1 MDRPGKGQVVILSSP
16 TRQAQD
22 GSVDETISSFNFFVA
37 SLANFFFFASLNA
50 FSLLPLYIK
59 TLGGTES
66 QIGWIMGSY
75 SLTAILGQP
84 LAGALVDRFG
94 HKRFLLLGSALGML
108 ASVGFAFST
117 HMDARFVL
125 FRILQG
131 IGYSTFYI
139 ANLTLVTEIVPP
151 SRRGEAVGL
160 FGISGLMT
168 IALSPALGELVIHR
182 AGYSVFF
189 LVAAVS
195 AAGCLLTS
203 LAFRHLSITSR
214 GAVSPSLSFLIPSVH
229 ILPPILL
236 TLVFGLVS
244 GAVFVF
250 LPTYAT
256 LAGLSRIGGFYVAYS
271 VAAIGIRLTCGR
283 LSDRWGRRRVILPAL
298 LLMGSG
304 TLSLVWLISPIGLL
318 LVGMLTGMAH
328 GLLFPTLSA
337 YTIDLADSEERGRSI
352 GAFSTAMLL
361 GHALASFIF
370 GVVAEQFGYR
380 LIYLSASVITITTF
394 VLYWFVSENSSN
406 IAATHSRGSARRT

>member
-1 MDRPGKGQVVILSSP
+1 MDRSGKSQLIALSSP
-16 TRQAQD
+16 AHQVGD
-22 GSVDETISSFNFFVA
+22 GTVGEAISSSNFFIA
-37 SLANFFFFASLNA
+37 CLANFFFFASLNA

-84 LAGALVDRFG
+84 LAGAFIDRFG
-94 HKRFLLLGSALGML
+94 YKRFLLMGSALGVV
-108 ASVGFAFST
+108 AAIGFALST
-117 HMDARFVL
+117 HLDARFIL

-131 IGYSTFYI
+131 IGYATFYL
-139 ANLTLVTEIVPP
+139 ANLTLVTEIVPS

-168 IALSPALGELVIHR
+168 IAISPALGELMIHHMGFS
-182 AGYSVFF
+182 AFF
-189 LVAAVS
+189 FAAAVAAG
-195 AAGCLLTS
+195 GCLITS
-203 LAFRHLSITSR
+203 LAFRNLSSTQR
-214 GAVSPSLSFLIPSVH
+214 EAVVSIGSSMIPSAQ

-256 LAGLSRIGGFYVAYS
+256 QAGLLRIGGFYIAYS
-271 VAAIGIRLTCGR
+271 MAAIGIRLTCGK
-283 LSDRWGRRRVILPAL
+283 LSDQWGRRHVILPAL

-304 TLSLVWLISPIGLL
+304 TLGLVWLMSPAGLL
-318 LVGMLTGMAH
+318 LVGTLTGMAH
-328 GLLFPTLSA
+328 GLLFPALSA
-337 YTIDLADSEERGRSI
+337 YTMDLAGSGGRGRSL

-370 GVVAEQFGYR
+370 GIIAEQFGYR
-380 LIYLSASVITITTF
+380 PIYLIASAITMVTF
-394 VLYWFVSENSSN
+394 MVLCRVRN
-406 IAATHSRGSARRT
+406 RV

>member
-1 MDRPGKGQVVILSSP
+1 MDRPGESQLTALSNP
-16 TRQAQD
+16 THQGRD
-22 GSVDETISSFNFFVA
+22 GSIDETISSFNFFVA

-66 QIGWIMGSY
+66 QIGWVMGSY
-75 SLTAILGQP
+75 SLAAILWQP

-94 HKRFLLLGSALGML
+94 RKRFLLLGSALGML

-117 HMDARFVL
+117 QMDARFIL

-139 ANLTLVTEIVPP
+139 ANLTLVAEIVPS

-160 FGISGLMT
+160 FGISGLIT
-168 IALSPALGELVIHR
+168 IALSPALGEQVIHR

-189 LVAAVS
+189 LVAAVA
-195 AAGCLLTS
+195 AAGCFLTS
-203 LAFRHLSITSR
+203 LAFRNLSATPR
-214 GAVSPSLSFLIPSVH
+214 EAVSSGPSFLIPSAR

-244 GAVFVF
+244 GTVFVF

-256 LAGLSRIGGFYVAYS
+256 QAGLSRIGGFYVAYS

-283 LSDRWGRRRVILPAL
+283 LSDRWGRQRVILPAL

-304 TLSLVWLISPIGLL
+304 TLGLVWLVSPVGLL
-318 LVGMLTGMAH
+318 LVGTLTGMAH
-328 GLLFPTLSA
+328 GLLFPALSA
-337 YTIDLADSEERGRSI
+337 YAIDLADSEERGRSI

-370 GVVAEQFGYR
+370 GIIAEQFGYR
-380 LIYLSASVITITTF
+380 LIYLFASGLAVTTCC
-394 VLYWFVSENSSN
+394 VLLHFRKELEY
-406 IAATHSRGSARRT
+406 SR

>member
-1 MDRPGKGQVVILSSP
+1 MDRSGESQLTALSNP
-16 TRQAQD
+16 THQGRG
-22 GSVDETISSFNFFVA
+22 GSIDETISSFNFFVA
-37 SLANFFFFASLNA
+37 FLANFFFFASLNA

-66 QIGWIMGSY
+66 QIGWVMGSY
-75 SLTAILGQP
+75 SLAAILGQP

-94 HKRFLLLGSALGML
+94 RKRFLLLGSALGML

-117 HMDARFVL
+117 QIDARFIL

-139 ANLTLVTEIVPP
+139 ANLTLVAEIVPS

-160 FGISGLMT
+160 FGISGLIT
-168 IALSPALGELVIHR
+168 IALSPALGEQVIHR
-182 AGYSVFF
+182 TGYSAFF
-189 LVAAVS
+189 LVAAVA
-195 AAGCLLTS
+195 AAGCFLTS
-203 LAFRHLSITSR
+203 LAFRNLSATPR
-214 GAVSPSLSFLIPSVH
+214 EAVSSGPSFLIPSAR

-244 GAVFVF
+244 GTVFVF

-256 LAGLSRIGGFYVAYS
+256 QAGLSRIGGFYVAYS

-283 LSDRWGRRRVILPAL
+283 LSDRWGRQRVILPAL

-304 TLSLVWLISPIGLL
+304 TLGLVWLVSPVGLL
-318 LVGMLTGMAH
+318 LVGTLTGMAH
-328 GLLFPTLSA
+328 GLLFPALSA
-337 YTIDLADSEERGRSI
+337 YAIDLADSEERGRSI
-352 GAFSTAMLL
+352 GAFSAAMLL

-370 GVVAEQFGYR
+370 GIVAEQFGYR
-380 LIYLSASVITITTF
+380 LIYLLASGIAVTTCC
-394 VLYWFVSENSSN
+394 VLFRFRKELEY
-406 IAATHSRGSARRT
+406 SR

>member
-1 MDRPGKGQVVILSSP
+1 MDRPGERQPIILSGP
-16 TRQAQD
+16 THR
-22 GSVDETISSFNFFVA
+22 GRESSIDETISSFNFFVA

-75 SLTAILGQP
+75 SLTAILWQP
-84 LAGALVDRFG
+84 LAGAFVDRFG
-94 HKRFLLLGSALGML
+94 RKRFLLLGSALGLL

-117 HMDARFVL
+117 HMDARFVV

-139 ANLTLVTEIVPP
+139 ANLTLVAEIVPP
-151 SRRGEAVGL
+151 NRRGEAVGL
-160 FGISGLMT
+160 FGISGLIT
-168 IALSPALGELVIHR
+168 IALSPALGEIVIHR
-182 AGYSVFF
+182 AGYSAFF
-189 LVAAVS
+189 LAAAAA

-203 LAFRHLSITSR
+203 LAFRNLPATPLK
-214 GAVSPSLSFLIPSVH
+214 AVSSGPSFLIPSAR

-250 LPTYAT
+250 LPTYAMQ
-256 LAGLSRIGGFYVAYS
+256 AGLSRIGGFYVAYS

-283 LSDRWGRRRVILPAL
+283 LSDRWGRQRVILPAL

-304 TLSLVWLISPIGLL
+304 TLGLVWLVSPVGLL
-318 LVGMLTGMAH
+318 LVGTLTGMAH
-328 GLLFPTLSA
+328 GLLFPALSA
-337 YTIDLADSEERGRSI
+337 YAIDLADSEERGRSI
-352 GAFSTAMLL
+352 GAFTTAMLL
-361 GHALASFIF
+361 GNALASFIF
-370 GVVAEQFGYR
+370 GMVAEQFGYPT
-380 LIYLSASVITITTF
+380 IYLLTSGIVTITFF
-394 VLYWFVSENSSN
+394 VFLRFHR
-406 IAATHSRGSARRT
+406 A

>member
-1 MDRPGKGQVVILSSP
+1 MDRSGKSHVITLSSP
-16 TRQAQD
+16 TSQARE
-22 GSVDETISSFNFFVA
+22 SSADETISSFNFFVA
-37 SLANFFFFASLNA
+37 CLANFFFFSSLNA

-66 QIGWIMGSY
+66 QIGWVMGSY

-94 HKRFLLLGSALGML
+94 RKRFLLLGSALGIL

-117 HMDARFVL
+117 HMDARFIF

-131 IGYSTFYI
+131 IGYSTFYV
-139 ANLTLVTEIVPP
+139 ANLTLVAEIVPS

-160 FGISGLMT
+160 FGISGLIT
-168 IALSPALGELVIHR
+168 IALSPALGEQVIHR

-189 LVAAVS
+189 LAAAVAAT
-195 AAGCLLTS
+195 GCLLTS
-203 LAFRHLSITSR
+203 LAFRNIASMPREAASS
-214 GAVSPSLSFLIPSVH
+214 GPSFLIPPVR

-236 TLVFGLVS
+236 SLVFGLTS

-256 LAGLSRIGGFYVAYS
+256 QAGLPRIGGFYIAYS
-271 VAAIGIRLTCGR
+271 VAAIGIRLACGR

-304 TLSLVWLISPIGLL
+304 TLGLVWLVSPVGLL

-328 GLLFPTLSA
+328 GLLFPALSA
-337 YTIDLADSEERGRSI
+337 YAIDLADSEERGRSI
-352 GAFSTAMLL
+352 GAFTTAMLL

-370 GVVAEQFGYR
+370 GIVAEQFSYR
-380 LIYLSASVITITTF
+380 LIYLLASTIAITTF
-394 VLYWFVSENSSN
+394 FVMCRFRDSSN
-406 IAATHSRGSARRT
+406 TQMTSYV

>member
-1 MDRPGKGQVVILSSP
+1 MDRPGKGQFVTLSSP
-16 TRQAQD
+16 TRQARN
-22 GSVDETISSFNFFVA
+22 GSVDETISSLNFFVA
-37 SLANFFFFASLNA
+37 SLSNFFFFASLNA

-66 QIGWIMGSY
+66 QIGWVMGSY

-94 HKRFLLLGSALGML
+94 RKRFLLLGSALGML
-108 ASVGFAFST
+108 ASIGFAFST

-139 ANLTLVTEIVPP
+139 ANLTLVAEIVPS

-160 FGISGLMT
+160 FGISGLIT

-182 AGYSVFF
+182 AGYSAFF
-189 LVAAVS
+189 LAAAGA

-203 LAFRHLSITSR
+203 LAFRNLSSTPR
-214 GAVSPSLSFLIPSVH
+214 EAVPSGPFFLMPPAR

-236 TLVFGLVS
+236 SLVFGLAS

-256 LAGLSRIGGFYVAYS
+256 QAGLSRIGGFYVAYS

-304 TLSLVWLISPIGLL
+304 TLGLVWLVSPVGLL
-318 LVGMLTGMAH
+318 LVGTLTGMAH
-328 GLLFPTLSA
+328 GLLFPALSA
-337 YTIDLADSEERGRSI
+337 YAIDVADSEERGRSI

-370 GVVAEQFGYR
+370 GIVAEQFGYR
-380 LIYLSASVITITTF
+380 LIYLLASGIAITTF
-394 VLYWFVSENSSN
+394 VILLRV
-406 IAATHSRGSARRT
+406 RRS

>member
-1 MDRPGKGQVVILSSP
+1 MDRPGKGQFVTLSSP
-16 TRQAQD
+16 TRQARN
-22 GSVDETISSFNFFVA
+22 GSVDETISSLNFFVA
-37 SLANFFFFASLNA
+37 SLSNFFFFASLNA

-66 QIGWIMGSY
+66 QIGWVMGSY

-94 HKRFLLLGSALGML
+94 RKRFLLLGSALGML
-108 ASVGFAFST
+108 ASIGFAFST

-139 ANLTLVTEIVPP
+139 ANLTLVAEIVPS

-160 FGISGLMT
+160 FGISGLIT

-182 AGYSVFF
+182 AGYSAFF
-189 LVAAVS
+189 LAAAVA

-203 LAFRHLSITSR
+203 LAFRNLSSTPR
-214 GAVSPSLSFLIPSVH
+214 EAVPSGPFFLIPSAR

-236 TLVFGLVS
+236 SLVFGLAS

-256 LAGLSRIGGFYVAYS
+256 QAGLSRIGGFYVAYS
-271 VAAIGIRLTCGR
+271 VAAIGIRLACGR

-304 TLSLVWLISPIGLL
+304 TLGLVWLVSPVGLL
-318 LVGMLTGMAH
+318 LVGTLTGMAH
-328 GLLFPTLSA
+328 GLLFPALSA
-337 YTIDLADSEERGRSI
+337 YAIDVADSEERGRSI

-370 GVVAEQFGYR
+370 GIVAEQFGYR
-380 LIYLSASVITITTF
+380 LIYLLASGIALTTF
-394 VLYWFVSENSSN
+394 VILLRF
-406 IAATHSRGSARRT
+406 RRS

>member
-1 MDRPGKGQVVILSSP
+1 MAEPVSP
-16 TRQAQD
+16 FLPSPIRQARD
-22 GSVDETISSFNFFVA
+22 GSIDGTISSFNFFVA

-50 FSLLPLYIK
+50 FSLLPLYIR

-84 LAGALVDRFG
+84 LAGALIDRFG
-94 HKRFLLLGSALGML
+94 RKRFLLLGSTLGVL
-108 ASVGFAFST
+108 AAVGFAFST
-117 HMDARFVL
+117 QIDARFVL

-131 IGYSTFYI
+131 IGYSTFYV
-139 ANLTLVTEIVPP
+139 ANLTLVAEIVPS

-168 IALSPALGELVIHR
+168 IALSPALGEIVIHR
-182 AGYSVFF
+182 AGYSAFF
-189 LVAAVS
+189 FAAAVAAT
-195 AAGCLLTS
+195 GCFLTS
-203 LAFRHLSITSR
+203 LSFRNLSSMLR
-214 GAVSPSLSFLIPSVH
+214 EAVVASPSALIPSAR

-236 TLVFGLVS
+236 TLVFGFAS

-256 LAGLSRIGGFYVAYS
+256 QAGLSRIGGFYVAYS
-271 VAAIGIRLTCGR
+271 VAAIGIRLACGR

-304 TLSLVWLISPIGLL
+304 TLGLVWLVSPVGLL
-318 LVGMLTGMAH
+318 LVGTLTGMAH
-328 GLLFPTLSA
+328 GLLFPALSA

-361 GHALASFIF
+361 GNALASFIF
-370 GVVAEQFGYR
+370 GMVAEQFGYR
-380 LIYLSASVITITTF
+380 LIYLTASVMTI
-394 VLYWFVSENSSN
+394 
-406 IAATHSRGSARRT
+406 ATCGIYFRLRE

>member
-1 MDRPGKGQVVILSSP
+1 MDRPGESQLTALPNLTHQG
-16 TRQAQD
+16 RD
-22 GSVDETISSFNFFVA
+22 GSIDETISSFNFFVA
-37 SLANFFFFASLNA
+37 SLANFFFFFSLNA

-66 QIGWIMGSY
+66 QIGWVMGSY
-75 SLTAILGQP
+75 SLAAILGQP

-94 HKRFLLLGSALGML
+94 RKRFLLLGSALGML

-117 HMDARFVL
+117 KMDARFIL

-139 ANLTLVTEIVPP
+139 ANLTLVAEIVPS

-160 FGISGLMT
+160 FGISGLIT
-168 IALSPALGELVIHR
+168 IALSPALGEQVIHR
-182 AGYSVFF
+182 AGYSAFF
-189 LVAAVS
+189 LVAAVA
-195 AAGCLLTS
+195 AAGCFLTS
-203 LAFRHLSITSR
+203 LAFRNLSATPR
-214 GAVSPSLSFLIPSVH
+214 EAVSSGPSFLIPSAR

-244 GAVFVF
+244 GTVFVF

-256 LAGLSRIGGFYVAYS
+256 QAGLSHIGGFYVAYS

-283 LSDRWGRRRVILPAL
+283 LSDRWGRQRVILPAL

-304 TLSLVWLISPIGLL
+304 TLGLVWLVSPVGLL
-318 LVGMLTGMAH
+318 LVGTLTGMSH
-328 GLLFPTLSA
+328 GLLFPALSA
-337 YTIDLADSEERGRSI
+337 YAIDLADSKERGRSI

-370 GVVAEQFGYR
+370 GIVAEQFGYR
-380 LIYLSASVITITTF
+380 LIYLFASGLAVTTYCILLRF
-394 VLYWFVSENSSN
+394 RKELEY
-406 IAATHSRGSARRT
+406 SR

>member
-1 MDRPGKGQVVILSSP
+1 MDRLGKGQIAVLSNQ
-16 TRQAQD
+16 TRQARD

-37 SLANFFFFASLNA
+37 CLSNFFFFASLNA
-50 FSLLPLYIK
+50 FTLLPLYIK

-84 LAGALVDRFG
+84 LAGALIDRFG
-94 HKRFLLLGSALGML
+94 RKRFILLGSALGML

-131 IGYSTFYI
+131 IGYSTFYV
-139 ANLTLVTEIVPP
+139 ANLTLVAEIVPS

-168 IALSPALGELVIHR
+168 IALSPALGELMIYH
-182 AGYSVFF
+182 AGFSAFF
-189 LVAAVS
+189 LAAAGA

-203 LAFRHLSITSR
+203 LAFRSLSSTPR
-214 GAVSPSLSFLIPSVH
+214 GAISSDATFLIPSAC

-236 TLVFGLVS
+236 SLIFGLVS

-256 LAGLSRIGGFYVAYS
+256 QAGLARIGGFYVTYS

-304 TLSLVWLISPIGLL
+304 TLGLVWLTSPVGLL
-318 LVGMLTGMAH
+318 LVGTLTGMAH
-328 GLLFPTLSA
+328 GLLFPALSA
-337 YTIDLADSEERGRSI
+337 YTLDLAESQERGRSLS
-352 GAFSTAMLL
+352 AFSTAMLL
-361 GHALASFIF
+361 GNALASFIF
-370 GVVAEQFGYR
+370 GMVAEQFGYR
-380 LIYLSASVITITTF
+380 PIYLVASGIAITTF
-394 VLYWFVSENSSN
+394 LIYFASEDSLNTRVTS
-406 IAATHSRGSARRT
+406 

>member
-1 MDRPGKGQVVILSSP
+1 MNRSGKSQLAIVSSR
-16 TRQAQD
+16 THQAPERA
-22 GSVDETISSFNFFVA
+22 VDDTISSFNFVVA
-37 SLANFFFFASLNA
+37 SLSNFFFFASLNA

-84 LAGALVDRFG
+84 PAGALADRFG
-94 HKRFLLLGSALGML
+94 RKRFLLLGSTAGML
-108 ASVGFAFST
+108 AAVGFAFST
-117 HMDARFVL
+117 QLDARFVL

-131 IGYSTFYI
+131 IAYSTFYV
-139 ANLTLVTEIVPP
+139 ANLTLVSEMVPS

-168 IALSPALGELVIHR
+168 IALSPAIGEQVIHG
-182 AGYSVFF
+182 AGYSAFF
-189 LVAAVS
+189 FAAAI
-195 AAGCLLTS
+195 AAAACLLTS
-203 LAFRHLSITSR
+203 LALRN
-214 GAVSPSLSFLIPSVH
+214 PSSTPREAAASGLASLVPSAR

-236 TLVFGLVS
+236 ALVFGLAS

-256 LAGLSRIGGFYVAYS
+256 QAGLSRIGGFYVAYS

-304 TLSLVWLISPIGLL
+304 TLGLIWLVSPIGLL
-318 LVGMLTGMAH
+318 IVGTLTGMAH
-328 GLLFPTLSA
+328 GLLFPALSA
-337 YTIDLADSEERGRSI
+337 YTMDLADSGGRGRSL

-370 GVVAEQFGYR
+370 GIIAERFGYR
-380 LIYLSASVITITTF
+380 PIYLIASAITMTAF
-394 VLYWFVSENSSN
+394 MVLCRVRN
-406 IAATHSRGSARRT
+406 RV